1 MPTDITIPA
10 GQRTRIIHRTFS
22 SIPATICFDA
32 CGIADGDLP
41 AGTLEI
47 QGSNW
52 VFPKDA
58 VFTPLQ
64 ATNCVEK
71 GYWDTFYSVY
81 VTAETDLVVTV
92 DRSPGGA
99 GVWLVLA
106 ALVVVALAAA
116 VFFAASR

>member
-1 MPTDITIPA
+1 MPIDITIPV

-32 CGIADGDLP
+32 RGVADGDLP

-64 ATNCVEK
+64 TANCVEK

-81 VTAETDLVVTV
+81 VIAETDLVVTV

-99 GVWLVLA
+99 GLWLVLA
-106 ALVVVALAAA
+106 VVALAAA